1 MNGLSVDSSDTGSAP
16 CKIIYVSALI
26 STLMASLGEAFQQT
40 ELFSSH

>member
-1 MNGLSVDSSDTGSAP
+1 MNGLSVDSSDTCFAP